1 MAFMQRSPRRLALV
15 LSLWLASSATHAAA
29 QRKVP
34 NDPYHYDLRVGTFPV
49 AFQAGISQSRFG
61 SAARAEYDIARHVSL
76 ALSGIVPWLNVA
88 GEKDPRGYGLR
99 AGLSLHLIDHEV
111 DEPLSGTVYPE
122 DTPAVGGPGPGTDHD
137 FEMPVSQR
145 MGGPRM
151 VPAND
156 DRDAVAPMRSL
167 HSIRVGYDL
176 TRAVERGRPDN
187 EDGTTSHFVNTFHS
201 FYAGYSW
208 GEHWNL
214 NATAGGGERRIG
226 WRHIYVDA
234 IFTAPALNTIK
245 RIGPE
250 GAKTEPDF
258 FPVGLRLGLEGTI
271 AALIRSAPGVGFGY
285 GLELGA
291 LPGKS
296 GFEGYLTIAL
306 GLQLDF
312 ATRDRSLR

>member
-1 MAFMQRSPRRLALV
+1 MAFMLRFPRRLGLV
-15 LSLWLASSATHAAA
+15 LSLWLAASATHAAA
-29 QRKVP
+29 QPKVP
-34 NDPYHYDLRVGTFPV
+34 NDPYRYDLRVGVFPV

-61 SAARAEYDIARHVSL
+61 SAARVEYDVARHVSL
-76 ALSGIVPWLNVA
+76 SLSGLVPWLNVA
-88 GEKDPRGYGLR
+88 GEKDPRGYGVR
-99 AGLSLHLIDHEV
+99 AGLSLHLIDDEV
-111 DEPLSGTVYPE
+111 LEPLSGTVIPE
-122 DTPAVGGPGPGTDHD
+122 DTPAVGGPGPGTDQE

-151 VPAND
+151 SMPND
-156 DRDAVAPMRSL
+156 DRDAKAPMRSL

-176 TRAVERGRPDN
+176 TRAVERGRQDN
-187 EDGTTSHFVNTFHS
+187 EDGTANHFLNTFHS

-214 NATAGGGERRIG
+214 NASAGGGERRIG

-234 IFTAPALNTIK
+234 IFTLPALNTIK
-245 RIGPE
+245 AVGPNPP
-250 GAKTEPDF
+250 KTEPDF
-258 FPVGLRLGLEGTI
+258 FPVGLRLGLEGSI
-271 AALIRSAPGVGFGY
+271 AALIHAAPGVGFGY

-291 LPGKS
+291 LPGYS
-296 GFEGYLTIAL
+296 GFEGYLTVAL